1 MACRMEF
8 VEVIG
13 RIDDHLFRIL
23 RLSRNKERTR
33 IIGGSNSPLVKSLR
47 IICMHLAA
55 YSVYP
60 RTVELFRNLDVF
72 WLNSVRSIHLVKL
85 KHAGPA

>member
-1 MACRMEF
+1 
-8 VEVIG
+8 
-13 RIDDHLFRIL
+13 
-23 RLSRNKERTR
+23 
-33 IIGGSNSPLVKSLR
+33 
-47 IICMHLAA
+47 MHLTA

-72 WLNSVRSIHLVKL
+72 WVNSVRSIHLVKL